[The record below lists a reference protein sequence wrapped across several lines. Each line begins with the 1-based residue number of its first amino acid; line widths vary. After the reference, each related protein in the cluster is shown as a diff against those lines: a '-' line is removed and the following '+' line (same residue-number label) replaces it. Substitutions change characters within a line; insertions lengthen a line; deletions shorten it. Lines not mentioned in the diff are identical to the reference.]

1 MLELFRQQWFGNS
14 VRSDLLSLSW
24 IHLIPQQARDH
35 NYHKHNP
42 GWIFMRTSRFPL
54 IDIRT
59 MALRWLVGHWQ
70 MLHWMSLLSD
80 DGLANPPILSYGAP
94 MLLPDTGH

>member
-1 MLELFRQQWFGNS
+1 
-14 VRSDLLSLSW
+14 
-24 IHLIPQQARDH
+24 
-35 NYHKHNP
+35 
-42 GWIFMRTSRFPL
+42 MRTSRFPL